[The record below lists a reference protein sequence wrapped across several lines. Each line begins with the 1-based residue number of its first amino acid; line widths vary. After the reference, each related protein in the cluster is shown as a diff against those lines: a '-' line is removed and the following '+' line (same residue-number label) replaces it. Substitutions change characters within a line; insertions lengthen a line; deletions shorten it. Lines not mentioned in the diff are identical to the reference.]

1 MRVTTPARQTE
12 ASLAAGVGLTRLCML
27 SKVMIERGHVDTRNR
42 VMTLVCINVTW
53 GTTVQFVQVCTRLV
67 DLGAAV
73 VVTGAAGALRWSSIT
88 PSLRPRAAAVGSK
101 RSARKPNPAGP
112 EFEMRR
118 EESSRAEGWPL

>member
-1 MRVTTPARQTE
+1 
-12 ASLAAGVGLTRLCML
+12 ML

-67 DLGAAV
+67 DRGRQPSRRCCGCNRLLLVLLGGQV
-73 VVTGAAGALRWSSIT
+73 SRDPCGRGRRLPVRKG
-88 PSLRPRAAAVGSK
+88 PRANQTQPCS
-101 RSARKPNPAGP
+101 

-118 EESSRAEGWPL
+118 EESSGA